1 MARESSADAIRQTA
15 GTQKHEHQR
24 APPDHRGIAIN
35 ALPDADQA
43 WAPAWAVPSLSDETR
58 GENVAD
64 FAATLLRASRG
75 FRAGEPLE
83 FTNWQSWLIDRLLET
98 DPDTGLL
105 RYRRA
110 VVGLPRKN
118 GKSLLG
124 TALALEHLVYG
135 EQEGR
140 QVYSAAADRAQ
151 ARIVFGEAR
160 NQVMNKPELSRII
173 KVYRDAMEH
182 TSSGS
187 IYRALS
193 ADAMRAHGLAPS
205 LVVADELHAWPSS
218 ASNTRGDELWEALT
232 QGSADRPESLVVGI
246 TTAGGHTDTL
256 LGRLYEHGKRVS
268 AGEIDD
274 KQFGFWWWE
283 ASQEDDPT
291 DPAIWQRANPNL
303 AEGLLDVGDFEA
315 SIASAGSSG
324 FAGFQRYRLNQW
336 VRLAGEDF
344 VSPHFWAEAKREES
358 IPQGASICAGFDG
371 SVSGDA
377 TGLVAIDTET
387 GTLKVLAVWEPDP
400 QDPDWTVSRDDV
412 NAAIENMFNN
422 YDVWMLWAD
431 PSFYEPDVLMWSQ
444 RWRRRVERIPPTNHR
459 IAPMAQQFIADLVA
473 QEIGHDGDPRLQRH
487 VLNAVAT
494 EAGSFKKEKKASP
507 RKIDLLACAVLAN
520 GARHATKDRAPK
532 PRRAT
537 IL

>member
-1 MARESSADAIRQTA
+1 MSVLP
-15 GTQKHEHQR
+15 
-24 APPDHRGIAIN
+24 APNPV
-35 ALPDADQA
+35 
-43 WAPAWAVPSLSDETR
+43 WAPTWAVPALSDHSS
-58 GENVAD
+58 GDNVTD

-75 FRAGEPLE
+75 FKAGEPLE
-83 FTNWQSWLIDRLLET
+83 FTEWQTWLMQRLFEL
-98 DPDTGLL
+98 DPNTGLM

-110 VVGLPRKN
+110 VIGLPRKN

-124 TALALEHLVYG
+124 TAIALEHLVYG
-135 EQEGR
+135 PNGG

-160 NQVMNKPELSRII
+160 QQVLNNPALNRVI
-173 KVYRDAMEH
+173 KVYRDALEMPQK
-182 TSSGS
+182 GS
-187 IYRALS
+187 VYRALS

-256 LGRLYEHGKRVS
+256 LGRLYEHGKRVCES
-268 AGEIDD
+268 DGAID

-283 ASQEDDPT
+283 AAQDADPT
-291 DPAIWQRANPNL
+291 DPETWRKANPNL
-303 AEGLLDVGDFEA
+303 AEGLLDQGDFEA
-315 SIASAGSSG
+315 AIASAGSAG

-344 VSPHFWAEAKREES
+344 VSPHFWAEAQRDEG
-358 IPQGASICAGFDG
+358 IPEGATITAGFDG

-377 TGLVAIDTET
+377 TGIVIQDVET
-387 GTLKVLAVWEPDP
+387 GTLAVHAVWEPDP
-400 QDPDWTVSRDDV
+400 TDPDWTVDRADV
-412 NAAIENMFNN
+412 NAAIEKMFEK
-422 YDVWMLWAD
+422 YDVRMLWCD
-431 PSFYEPDVLMWSQ
+431 PSFYEPDVLEWSKQ
-444 RWRRRVERIPPTNHR
+444 WRHRVERIPPTNHR
-459 IAPMAQQFIADLVA
+459 IAPLAQQFIADLVSK
-473 QEIGHDGDPRLQRH
+473 EIGHAGDKRLERH

-507 RKIDLLACAVLAN
+507 RKVDLLACAVLAN
-520 GARHATKDRAPK
+520 GARQANKDRQKKPK
-532 PRRAT
+532 RAM

>member
-1 MARESSADAIRQTA
+1 MSVLPPPNTA
-15 GTQKHEHQR
+15 WQ
-24 APPDHRGIAIN
+24 PS
-35 ALPDADQA
+35 
-43 WAPAWAVPSLSDETR
+43 WSVPSLSDSTN
-58 GENVAD
+58 GPNVTD
-64 FAATLLRASRG
+64 FASTLLRASRG
-75 FRAGEPLE
+75 FKSGEPLE
-83 FTNWQSWLIDRLLET
+83 FTAWQSWLMDRLFET
-98 DPDTGLL
+98 DPATGLM

-110 VVGLPRKN
+110 VIGLPRKN

-124 TALALEHLVYG
+124 TAIALEHLVYG
-135 EQEGR
+135 PNGA

-151 ARIVFGEAR
+151 AKIVFGEAR
-160 NQVMNKPELSRII
+160 QQVLNNPALSRII
-173 KVYRDAMEH
+173 KVYRDAMELP
-182 TSSGS
+182 SKGS
-187 IYRALS
+187 VYRALS

-283 ASQEDDPT
+283 AGQDADPT
-291 DPAIWQRANPNL
+291 DPASWTIANPNL
-303 AEGLLDVGDFEA
+303 AEGLLDLGDFEA
-315 SIASAGSSG
+315 AIASAGSAG

-344 VSPHFWAEAKREES
+344 VSPHHWSAATRDQS
-358 IPQGASICAGFDG
+358 IPKGATITAGFDG

-377 TGLVAIDTET
+377 TGIVIQDVQT
-387 GTLKVLAVWEPDP
+387 GTLKVHAVWEPDP
-400 QDPDWTVSRDDV
+400 QNPEWTVDRADV
-412 NAAIENMFNN
+412 NAAVKRLFDD
-422 YDVWMLWAD
+422 YDVRMFWCD
-431 PSFYEPDVLMWSQ
+431 PSFYEPDVLEWSKQ
-444 RWRRRVERIPPTNHR
+444 WRHKVERIPPTNHR
-459 IAPMAQQFIADLVA
+459 IAPMAQQFLADLVA
-473 QEIGHDGDPRLQRH
+473 GDIGHDGDPRLQRH

-494 EAGSFKKEKKASP
+494 ESGSFRKEKRGSP
-507 RKIDLLACAVLAN
+507 RKVDLLACAIFAN
-520 GARHATKDRAPK
+520 GARQATKDRTK
-532 PRRAT
+532 RTRRAM